1 MPEPPIRQ
9 RLDWEPDPN
18 EFRRIRR
25 LWIRH
30 SIAEDRR
37 NVDGLIATLAPD
49 CVYELIPTGQRW
61 EGHDGARAFYASFLG
76 AFPDVHF
83 DLTDI
88 VIGPQGVIE
97 VATMTG
103 THRGAWAGI
112 PATNK
117 AVRLTIVIHF
127 PWDRDARLFAGE
139 RVYFDRMELAAVP
152 GRIASAGGR

>member
-1 MPEPPIRQ
+1 MADSSTVRQ
-9 RLDWEPDPN
+9 RLDWRADRETF
-18 EFRRIRR
+18 ERIRR

-37 NVDGLIATLAPD
+37 DLDGLIATLAPD
-49 CVYELIPTGQRW
+49 CVYEMPATGQRW
-61 EGHDGARAFYASFLG
+61 EGHDGARRFYTEFLG

-103 THRGAWAGI
+103 THQGTWAGLE
-112 PATNK
+112 PTGRR
-117 AVRLTIVIHF
+117 VELTVVIHF
-127 PWDRDARLFAGE
+127 PWDPEARLFAGE
-139 RVYFDRMELAAVP
+139 KIHLDRAAFAD
-152 GRIASAGGR
+152 G